1 MNKYLLRYG
10 FFGFL
15 KMLIDFL
22 KTKLFFNKSRLIRFP
37 FDIRNRKFIDLGTN
51 LTTGVGCRFEAHPN
65 NNQKK
70 KCIVFG
76 KNVEINDYVH
86 IVSSESVKIG
96 NNVLLASKIF
106 ISDTNHGCYSGTLNT
121 HSYPET
127 KPNDRLLSTNPV
139 IIEDNVWIGEFVS
152 ILPGVRIG
160 KGSIIGSN
168 SVVSKS
174 IPPNCIAVGS
184 PARIIKKFNYDTQN
198 WERIKK

>member
-10 FFGFL
+10 FLGFIKL
-15 KMLIDFL
+15 LIDFL

-86 IVSSESVKIG
+86 IVSSDSVKIG

-121 HSYPET
+121 HSSPET
-127 KPNDRLLSTNPV
+127 TPNDRVLSTNPV

-152 ILPGVRIG
+152 ILPGVMIG

-184 PARIIKKFNYDTQN
+184 PARIIKEYNYNTQN
-198 WERIKK
+198 WERIKN

>member
-10 FFGFL
+10 FLGFTKL
-15 KMLIDFL
+15 LFDFL

-37 FDIRNRKFIDLGTN
+37 FDIRNRKFIDLGIN

-121 HSYPET
+121 HSSPET
-127 KPNDRLLSTNPV
+127 IPNDRLLSTNPV

-152 ILPGVRIG
+152 ILAGVKIG

-184 PARIIKKFNYDTQN
+184 PARIIKKFNYNTQN